1 MRQSKLDKE
10 MVELGK
16 QRYSNRKAK
25 ATEIAAESNTI
36 PGRMLLN
43 RCTTELADEIGRWIA
58 KAESGQ
64 IGRAHV

>member
-1 MRQSKLDKE
+1 MRQTKLDKE

-58 KAESGQ
+58 KAESGP
-64 IGRAHV
+64 GRRHR